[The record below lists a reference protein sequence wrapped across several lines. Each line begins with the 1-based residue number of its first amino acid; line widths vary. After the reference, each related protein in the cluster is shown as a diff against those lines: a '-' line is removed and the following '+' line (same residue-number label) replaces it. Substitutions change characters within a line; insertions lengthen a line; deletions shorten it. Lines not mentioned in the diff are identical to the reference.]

1 VPGIS
6 HPAQSDPPRATERA
20 ITGPRSDVRDERA
33 RARRRRFALRIAP
46 VAVLLI
52 VAGVLLGSGSGVLH
66 AVGLAAI
73 AYGIGLGVALT
84 WLAAGRNP
92 VAQR

>member
-1 VPGIS
+1 
-6 HPAQSDPPRATERA
+6 
-20 ITGPRSDVRDERA
+20 
-33 RARRRRFALRIAP
+33 
-46 VAVLLI
+46 VLLI

-92 VAQR
+92 VARR